1 MAKRDYYEVL
11 GVSKTASADEI
22 KRAHRKLVRQF
33 HPDVNKDNKGAE
45 DKFKEVQEAYDVLS
59 DAEKRAKYD
68 QFGHAGVGGG
78 AGGDPF
84 EAFRRASG
92 GGRGG
97 PGNGR
102 GYRTGP
108 GATVEEFDPA
118 DFGAGGFGDI
128 FEQLFG
134 RGGAA
139 GMGPGAAGRPGGA
152 AGARG
157 PRPRQHA
164 EPSRGAD
171 VDHPVTLTFEQAA
184 RGTTLPLQINRDGKL
199 ETIDVKIPAGVKDGS
214 RVRIKGKGQQS
225 PGAEA
230 GDLFIIT
237 HVRPHPYFRRE
248 DLDILLELPVS
259 LYEALLGTKVTVP
272 TLDGPVTL
280 SVPPGT
286 PSHAK
291 LRIKGRGVFR
301 GEEKGDQ
308 HVVIRVVVPRDLDD
322 EDKAAVAKL
331 QSKHPIDARADVKW

>member
-22 KRAHRKLVRQF
+22 KRAHRKLVRQY
-33 HPDVNKDNKGAE
+33 HPDVNKENKGAE
-45 DKFKEVQEAYDVLS
+45 EKFKEVQEAYDVLS
-59 DAEKRAKYD
+59 DADKRAKYD

-78 AGGDPF
+78 AGPGGDPF

-102 GYRTGP
+102 THRP
-108 GATVEEFDPA
+108 GQGVTVEDFDPA

-139 GMGPGAAGRPGGA
+139 GTGPGAAGRPGA
-152 AGARG
+152 AR
-157 PRPRQHA
+157 PRPRPA

-184 RGTTLPLQINRDGKL
+184 RGTTLPLQINRDGRL
-199 ETIDVKIPAGVKDGS
+199 ETIDVKVPAGVKDGS
-214 RVRIKGKGQQS
+214 RVRIKGKGQQN
-225 PGAEA
+225 PGGEA

-237 HVRPHPYFRRE
+237 HVRPHPHFRRE
-248 DLDILLELPVS
+248 DLDILLDLPLS

-280 SVPPGT
+280 TVPPGT
-286 PSHAK
+286 SSGAK

-308 HVVIRVVVPRDLDD
+308 HVVVKVVVPRDLDD
-322 EDKAAVAKL
+322 EDKALVAKL
-331 QSKHPIDARADVKW
+331 QAKHPIDARADVKW

>member
-11 GVSKTASADEI
+11 GVSKAASADEI
-22 KRAHRKLVRQF
+22 KRAHRKLVRQY

-59 DAEKRAKYD
+59 DADKRAKYD
-68 QFGHAGVGGG
+68 QFGHAGVGGGVG

-102 GYRTGP
+102 TYRPGG

-139 GMGPGAAGRPGGA
+139 GMGPGAAGRPG
-152 AGARG
+152 AGRASR
-157 PRPRQHA
+157 PRPV
-164 EPSRGAD
+164 EPTRGAD

-214 RVRIKGKGQQS
+214 RVRIKGKGQQNA
-225 PGAEA
+225 GGEA

-237 HVRPHPYFRRE
+237 HVRPHPCFRRE
-248 DLDILLELPVS
+248 DLDILLDLPIS

-286 PSHAK
+286 GSHAK
-291 LRIKGRGVFR
+291 LRIKSRGVFR

-308 HVVIRVVVPRDLDD
+308 HVVIKVVVPRDLDD
-322 EDKAAVAKL
+322 EDKAALAKL